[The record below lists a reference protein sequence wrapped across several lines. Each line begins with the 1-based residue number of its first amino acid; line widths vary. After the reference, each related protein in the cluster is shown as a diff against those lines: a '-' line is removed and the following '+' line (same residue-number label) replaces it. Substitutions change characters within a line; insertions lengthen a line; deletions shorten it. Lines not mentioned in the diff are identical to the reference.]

1 MVPIGFEWNLE
12 TKGQGW
18 IESQEDLI
26 GVWLALDE
34 TGVKTFKKL
43 QEGLIFFF
51 GPQEVPM

>member
-51 GPQEVPM
+51 GPQEAPM

>member
-26 GVWLALDE
+26 GVWLALDA
-34 TGVKTFKKL
+34 TGVKTPKKL
-43 QEGLIFFF
+43 QEGPIFFF
-51 GPQEVPM
+51 GPQEAPM

>member
-26 GVWLALDE
+26 GVWQALDE
-34 TGVKTFKKL
+34 TGVKTPQKL
-43 QEGLIFFF
+43 QEGPIFFF
-51 GPQEVPM
+51 GPQEAPM

>member
-1 MVPIGFEWNLE
+1 MVPIGFGRDLE
-12 TKGQGW
+12 KKVQGW

-51 GPQEVPM
+51 GPQEALM